1 MPHNADFIRRRRI
14 KLIWYYRI
22 IVDSIQQM
30 KLKLLC
36 LLGPTAV
43 GKTEIAIQLA
53 QHFNAEI
60 VSVDSRQV
68 YRQMDVGT
76 AKPTLAEQQA
86 ARHHLIDCIDITQP
100 FSVADY
106 QSLADT
112 AISDI
117 QNRGKQALLV
127 GGAGLY
133 FRAIVDGL
141 FEGPAA
147 DTSLRKQF
155 EADAAQHGVDV
166 LHDRL
171 RACDPESAERIHPNN
186 LIRVIR
192 ALEIYELTGTP
203 MSEHQQQWHQEN
215 QRYPFIAF
223 GLTMPRAL
231 LYRRIEQRVD
241 VMLANG
247 LIAEVE
253 SLLAAGY
260 SRDTFALQSFGYKEL
275 ITYLDGGC
283 TYVEAVSQ
291 LKQNTR
297 RFAKRQLTW
306 FRKDMRIE
314 WLDREETPDIVGYI
328 LRKIKGQL

>member
-1 MPHNADFIRRRRI
+1 
-14 KLIWYYRI
+14 
-22 IVDSIQQM
+22 M
-30 KLKLLC
+30 KPTSFSRKVNLKILC

-53 QHFNAEI
+53 QRLNAEI
-60 VSVDSRQV
+60 VSVDSRQI
-68 YRQMDVGT
+68 YRQMDIGT
-76 AKPTLAEQQA
+76 AKPTPEEQRT
-86 ARHHLIDCIDITQP
+86 ARHHLIDCVDISQP

-112 AISDI
+112 AITDI
-117 QNRGKQALLV
+117 QNRDKPVLLV

-141 FEGPAA
+141 FEGPGA
-147 DTSLRKQF
+147 DSALRKRL
-155 EADAAQHGVDV
+155 ESEAAQFGVDV
-166 LHDRL
+166 LHKRL
-171 RACDPESAERIHPNN
+171 QTCDPESAERIHPNN
-186 LIRVIR
+186 VVRVIR
-192 ALEIYELTGTP
+192 ALEVYELTGTP
-203 MSEHQQQWHQEN
+203 MSELQQQWHPEK

-260 SRDTFALQSFGYKEL
+260 ARDSIALQSFGYREL
-275 ITYLDGGC
+275 IAYLDGDC
-283 TYVEAVSQ
+283 TYLEAISQ

-306 FRKDMRIE
+306 FRKDTRIE
-314 WLDREETPDIVGYI
+314 WLDRESTSDIVGVI
-328 LRKIKGQL
+328 LEKIGDI

>member
-1 MPHNADFIRRRRI
+1 
-14 KLIWYYRI
+14 
-22 IVDSIQQM
+22 M
-30 KLKLLC
+30 KTRLLC

-53 QHFNAEI
+53 QRLDAEI
-60 VSVDSRQV
+60 VSVDSRQI
-68 YRQMDVGT
+68 YRQMDIGT
-76 AKPTLAEQQA
+76 AKPTAEEQQA
-86 ARHHLIDCIDITQP
+86 ARHHLIDCVDISQP

-106 QSLADT
+106 QSLADA
-112 AISDI
+112 AITDI
-117 QNRGKQALLV
+117 QDRGKQVLLV

-141 FEGPAA
+141 FEGPGA
-147 DTSLRKQF
+147 DTALRERLER
-155 EADAAQHGVDV
+155 EAARHGVNV
-166 LHDRL
+166 LHERL
-171 RACDPESAERIHPNN
+171 RACDPMSADRIHPNN
-186 LIRVIR
+186 IVRVIR
-192 ALEIYELTGTP
+192 ALEVYELTRIP
-203 MSEHQQQWHQEN
+203 MSELQQQWHPEK

-260 SRDTFALQSFGYKEL
+260 ARDTVALQSFGYREL
-275 ITYLDGGC
+275 IAYLDGEC
-283 TYVEAVSQ
+283 TYLEAVEQ

-306 FRKDMRIE
+306 FRKDTRVE
-314 WLDREETPDIVGYI
+314 WVDRVSTPDIVTH
-328 LRKIKGQL
+328 LLEKNRDM

>member
-1 MPHNADFIRRRRI
+1 MEAR
-14 KLIWYYRI
+14 
-22 IVDSIQQM
+22 
-30 KLKLLC
+30 LLC

-53 QHFNAEI
+53 QRLDAEI
-60 VSVDSRQV
+60 VSVDSRQI
-68 YRQMDVGT
+68 YRQMDIGT
-76 AKPTLAEQQA
+76 AKPTPEEQQA
-86 ARHHLIDCIDITQP
+86 ARHHLIDCVDISQP

-106 QSLADT
+106 QSLAD
-112 AISDI
+112 AAVADI
-117 QNRGKQALLV
+117 QSRGKRGLLV

-141 FEGPAA
+141 FEGPGA
-147 DTSLRKQF
+147 DIALRERLEQ
-155 EADAAQHGVDV
+155 EAAQHGVNV
-166 LHDRL
+166 LHNRL
-171 RACDPESAERIHPNN
+171 RACDPVSADRIHPNN
-186 LIRVIR
+186 IVRVIR
-192 ALEIYELTGTP
+192 ALEVYELTGTP
-203 MSEHQQQWHQEN
+203 MSELQEQWHPEK

-231 LYRRIEQRVD
+231 LYRRIEKRVD

-260 SRDTFALQSFGYKEL
+260 TRETVALQSFGYREL
-275 ITYLDGGC
+275 IAYLDGEC
-283 TYVEAVSQ
+283 TYLEAVQQ

-306 FRKDMRIE
+306 FRKDTRVE
-314 WLDREETPDIVGYI
+314 WIDRESTPDVVTH
-328 LRKIKGQL
+328 LLEKIRDM

>member
-1 MPHNADFIRRRRI
+1 
-14 KLIWYYRI
+14 
-22 IVDSIQQM
+22 M
-30 KLKLLC
+30 KSRLLC

-53 QHFNAEI
+53 QRLNAEI
-60 VSVDSRQV
+60 VSVDSRQI
-68 YRQMDVGT
+68 YRQMDIGT
-76 AKPTLAEQQA
+76 AKPTFEEQQA
-86 ARHHLIDCIDITQP
+86 ARHHLIDCVDISQS

-106 QSLADT
+106 QSVADA
-112 AISDI
+112 AIADI
-117 QNRGKQALLV
+117 QNRGKRVLLV

-141 FEGPAA
+141 FEGPGANPA
-147 DTSLRKQF
+147 LRKRL
-155 EADAAQHGVDV
+155 EAEAAQNGVDS
-166 LHDRL
+166 LHKRL
-171 RACDPESAERIHPNN
+171 QTCDPASADRIHPNN
-186 LIRVIR
+186 LVRVIR
-192 ALEIYELTGTP
+192 ALEVYELTGTP
-203 MSEHQQQWHQEN
+203 MSELQQQWHPEK

-260 SRDTFALQSFGYKEL
+260 ARDSVALQSFGYREL
-275 ITYLDGGC
+275 IAYLDGDC
-283 TYVEAVSQ
+283 TYLEAISQ

-306 FRKDMRIE
+306 FRKDTRIE
-314 WLDREETPDIVGYI
+314 WLDRESTSDSVGVI
-328 LRKIKGQL
+328 LGKV

>member
-1 MPHNADFIRRRRI
+1 MTSR
-14 KLIWYYRI
+14 LI
-22 IVDSIQQM
+22 
-30 KLKLLC
+30 C

-43 GKTEIAIQLA
+43 GKTEIAIRLA
-53 QHFNAEI
+53 QRLNAEI
-60 VSVDSRQV
+60 ISVDSRQI
-68 YRQMDVGT
+68 YRQMDIGT
-76 AKPTLAEQQA
+76 AKPTPEERQA
-86 ARHHLIDCIDITQP
+86 ARHHLIDCIDISQP

-112 AISDI
+112 AIADI
-117 QNRGKQALLV
+117 QNRGKRVLLV

-141 FEGPAA
+141 FEGPGA
-147 DTSLRKQF
+147 DPALRKRLEGEVAQF
-155 EADAAQHGVDV
+155 GVDA

-171 RACDPESAERIHPNN
+171 RVCDPESADRIHPNN
-186 LIRVIR
+186 IVRVIR
-192 ALEIYELTGTP
+192 ALEVYELTGTP
-203 MSEHQQQWHQEN
+203 MSQLQQQWHPER

-231 LYRRIEQRVD
+231 LYCRIEQRVD

-260 SRDTFALQSFGYKEL
+260 GRDTIALRSFGYKEL
-275 ITYLDGGC
+275 IAYLDGDC
-283 TYVEAVSQ
+283 TYLEAISQ
-291 LKQNTR
+291 LEQNTR

-306 FRKDMRIE
+306 FRKDTRIG
-314 WLDREETPDIVGYI
+314 WLDRESTPDIIENI
-328 LRKIKGQL
+328 LGKIGDI